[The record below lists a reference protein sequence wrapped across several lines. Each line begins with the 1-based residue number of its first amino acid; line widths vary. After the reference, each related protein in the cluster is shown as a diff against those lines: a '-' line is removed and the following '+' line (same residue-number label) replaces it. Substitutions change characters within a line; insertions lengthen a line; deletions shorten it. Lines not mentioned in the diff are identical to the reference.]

1 MENYYEILGVEKSAG
16 AREIKKAYRQRAKK
30 VHPDIAGEAAQLE
43 MRRLITAY
51 ETLSDE
57 DRRAEYDR
65 AYFRFVKTYT
75 FDYRAFLKE
84 NGDDPDS
91 QAKLIFFDLL
101 HLEEDEAL
109 AVWRRQGG
117 LDFALDRHLERED
130 WMDCTFILAE
140 ELDERGEHYEAFQL
154 LLDLVR
160 EERRRP
166 YFRHF
171 IGEVDALVKALA
183 RVKLPRVLDDADL
196 VDCLEELIDVG
207 YSRRDEARWLRSIA
221 EALLRLGERNEAAAA
236 LQAALQR
243 DPDLPNIVRIR
254 RALGV

>member
-1 MENYYEILGVEKSAG
+1 VENYYEILGVDKGAG
-16 AREIKKAYRQRAKK
+16 AKEIKKAYRLRAKK

-84 NGDDPDS
+84 NGDDPES
-91 QAKLIFFDLL
+91 QAKLIFYDLL

-109 AVWRRQGG
+109 TAWRRRGG
-117 LDFALDRHLERED
+117 LDFPLDRYLERED

-140 ELDERGEHYEAFQL
+140 ELDKRGNHYEAFIL
-154 LLDLVR
+154 LLALVK

-171 IGEVDALVKALA
+171 IAAVDALVKDLA
-183 RVKLPRVLDDADL
+183 RVKLPRVLDDESL
-196 VDCLEELIDVG
+196 VECLEALIGCG

-221 EALLRLGERNEAAAA
+221 EALLRLGERDEAESA
-236 LQAALQR
+236 LRAALQR
-243 DPDLPNIVRIR
+243 DPALPNIVRIR
-254 RALGV
+254 RTLGF